1 VLQLSQDRALGQ
13 TGWDA
18 VIQLQEPEQMSSI
31 GAMSTSADELTGI
44 VGFAARSI
52 DSLGEW
58 GVGLF
63 TLAETVFPPIPSE
76 VILPLAGFLTR
87 QGSLSLPLVF
97 VASTLGAYAGALAL
111 YFLGAKVGLERSI
124 RWLSKLP
131 LVEREDFE
139 TAEGWFRRHGKSA
152 IFFGRLLPGV
162 RSLISLPA
170 GAEKMHLGTF
180 SIFTIAGS
188 GIWNGAL
195 IGLGVLLGK
204 QYSMVE
210 QYSRFLNYAVYTAL
224 AVVVAWLVVRY
235 IRRRKT
241 ADEPQ

>member
-1 VLQLSQDRALGQ
+1 MRNFNAPASA
-13 TGWDA
+13 
-18 VIQLQEPEQMSSI
+18 
-31 GAMSTSADELTGI
+31 ADEMTGI
-44 VGFAARSI
+44 VGFAAQGI
-52 DSLGEW
+52 DALGEW

-87 QGSLSLPLVF
+87 QGTLNMGLVL
-97 VASTLGAYAGALAL
+97 VTSTLGAYLGALAL

-124 RWLSKLP
+124 RLLSKLP

-139 TAEGWFRRHGKSA
+139 SANDWFRRHGKSA

-170 GAEKMHLGTF
+170 GAQRMHLGTF
-180 SIFTIAGS
+180 SLFTIAGS
-188 GIWNGAL
+188 GIWNG
-195 IGLGVLLGK
+195 VLLSLGALLGR

-210 QYSRFLNYAVYTAL
+210 QYSRYLNFAVYAGL
-224 AVVVAWLVVRY
+224 AIFVAWLIIRY
-235 IRRRKT
+235 VRRRKT
-241 ADEPQ
+241 AAERPQP

>member
-1 VLQLSQDRALGQ
+1 MRIPGA
-13 TGWDA
+13 T
-18 VIQLQEPEQMSSI
+18 SSPV
-31 GAMSTSADELTGI
+31 DELTGI
-44 VGFAARSI
+44 VGFAARAI
-52 DSLGEW
+52 DSLGDW

-63 TLAETVFPPIPSE
+63 TFLETVFPPIPSE

-87 QGSLSLPLVF
+87 QGSLNLALVF
-97 VASTLGAYAGALAL
+97 VTSTLGAYLGALAL

-131 LVEREDFE
+131 LVDREDFE
-139 TAEGWFRRHGKSA
+139 RAGAWFRRHGRSA

-170 GAEKMHLGTF
+170 GAERMHLASF

-195 IGLGVLLGK
+195 IGFGVLLGR
-204 QYSMVE
+204 QYTMVE
-210 QYSRFLNYAVYTAL
+210 QYSRYLNYAVYAAL
-224 AVVVAWLVVRY
+224 AIFVIWLVVRH
-235 IRRRKT
+235 IRRGKPSPER
-241 ADEPQ
+241 Q